1 LGRSEGVASFLPWR
15 PSGRFA
21 VFVGPRVGGC
31 IEAAG
36 VNNLFDKVYRDHT
49 NGINRVS
56 DSDVMVGD
64 RLPGPGRSLFARVNY
79 RW

>member
-1 LGRSEGVASFLPWR
+1 LGRSGGVARILPWR
-15 PSGRFA
+15 PAGRSA
-21 VFVGPRVGGC
+21 VFVGLSLDGC
-31 IEAAG
+31 IRVAG

-49 NGINRVS
+49 NGINRVA
-56 DSDVMVGD
+56 DSDVTVGD

>member
-1 LGRSEGVASFLPWR
+1 
-15 PSGRFA
+15 
-21 VFVGPRVGGC
+21 
-31 IEAAG
+31 

-49 NGINRVS
+49 NGINRVA
-56 DSDVMVGD
+56 DSDVTVGD

>member
-1 LGRSEGVASFLPWR
+1 MTLS
-15 PSGRFA
+15 
-21 VFVGPRVGGC
+21 
-31 IEAAG
+31 AG

-49 NGINRVS
+49 NGINRVA
-56 DSDVMVGD
+56 DSDVTVGD